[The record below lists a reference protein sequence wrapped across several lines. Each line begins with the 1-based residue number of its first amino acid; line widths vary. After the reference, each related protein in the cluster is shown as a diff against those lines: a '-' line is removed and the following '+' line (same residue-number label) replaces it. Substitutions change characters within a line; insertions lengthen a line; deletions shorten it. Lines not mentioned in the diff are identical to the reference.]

1 MVSMGIH
8 DVEDRAPTDD
18 VHTEPPPDWWHRD
31 HPTFTALSGF
41 FSGIA
46 FVCLVPAL
54 YVGLSRLLMS
64 DETAEAV
71 FPFVIVLLAVPV
83 GLVITETT
91 RRFGK
96 YMLLGM
102 LVCAVV
108 VVGVASVVIWALAR
122 GDL

>member
-1 MVSMGIH
+1 MVSMGNH

-18 VHTEPPPDWWHRD
+18 VRTEPPPDWWHRD
-31 HPTFTALSGF
+31 HPTFTALAGF

-46 FVCLVPAL
+46 FLCLVPAL

-71 FPFVIVLLAVPV
+71 FPFVIVLLAVPI
-83 GLVITETT
+83 GLVITEST